1 MSNKILVWAIRGYRD
16 EAQLPM
22 HGEGETAR
30 EAVLWALG
38 EYRIDDEVMEAAAWE
53 PVRFT
58 ARLWLPDDTLGP
70 EEEVI
75 LRASTVVYEVTKWE
89 DQ

>member
-1 MSNKILVWAIRGYRD
+1 MKVWSIQGYLK
-16 EAQLPM
+16 EPM

-30 EAVLWALG
+30 EAVLWALSDRG
-38 EYRIDDEVMEAAAWE
+38 IEDEVMEAASFA

-58 ARLWLPDDTLGP
+58 ARQWLGSLLGL

-75 LRASTVVYEVTKWE
+75 LRANTVVYEVTKWE